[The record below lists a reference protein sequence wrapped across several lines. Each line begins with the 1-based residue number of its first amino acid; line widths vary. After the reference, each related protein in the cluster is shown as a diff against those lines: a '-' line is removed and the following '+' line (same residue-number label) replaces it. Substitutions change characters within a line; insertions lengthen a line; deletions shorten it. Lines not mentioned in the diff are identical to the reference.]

1 VNLHSVVAPDRLFSF
16 NNGRNKHDISAQLD
30 RVCST
35 STQFQR
41 QTVHINVLSV
51 THIKDEKKY
60 MMQNNNLLQK
70 KQNKTKTKTLV
81 FECRY
86 QFQIAVIAIN
96 PPSITYE
103 LSPKVL
109 KELSSSILL
118 LLAEANGVELRF
130 DIATGVE
137 ESGGYFRFDRLSS
150 KCTSVSTTLREKL

>member
-70 KQNKTKTKTLV
+70 KTKQNKNKNASFRVQIQISNCGDCNQSTINNLRAFTKGAQGIVQFDSPSLGRGKW
-81 FECRY
+81 CRT
-86 QFQIAVIAIN
+86 A
-96 PPSITYE
+96 
-103 LSPKVL
+103 L
-109 KELSSSILL
+109 
-118 LLAEANGVELRF
+118 
-130 DIATGVE
+130 
-137 ESGGYFRFDRLSS
+137 
-150 KCTSVSTTLREKL
+150 